1 MDSLMN
7 INLIV
12 RQANSFKEIVK
23 KLPKKYKIILDSEIR
38 KLIDNPEL
46 GERKRGDLGFFG
58 FIN

>member
-1 MDSLMN
+1 MN